1 MPSFRVLPTT
11 MPPSIDH
18 LGFPH
23 IVESILCETDWDTLL
38 AARLVSASMCNFVDT
53 LLPLE
58 RLTLSTSE
66 AGEVCAHAWVPSERI
81 KPRRALPFFCPGGS
95 QASQHIAVHRADV
108 LFVNAQLATKRLN
121 ELLQHIKPSCRVIVE
136 LHGPLAVNIKIPRC
150 SVLHV
155 HVEPRC
161 ACNTLG
167 LGKGRFSHAATNVRL
182 HLATS
187 RFVDPAKFWSLPPVK
202 RQCPVILGVLNA
214 GVKHLTIRGNKSVL
228 AMLLRKSNVKTH
240 PGLKVKL
247 VGKER
252 LNMLTEF
259 TLPRE
264 VAHCLKISLLQVEWE
279 LE

>member
-1 MPSFRVLPTT
+1 

-108 LFVNAQLATKRLN
+108 LFVNAQLATAASVTLRHYMWRGQAGALPS
-121 ELLQHIKPSCRVIVE
+121 LLPCD
-136 LHGPLAVNIKIPRC
+136 LALPPCQALTIDIG
-150 SVLHV
+150 SL
-155 HVEPRC
+155 C
-161 ACNTLG
+161 ACQSTG
-167 LGKGRFSHAATNVRL
+167 LFTHVASRVNLWIWGEGYAYASPG
-182 HLATS
+182 TS
-187 RFVDPAKFWSLPPVK
+187 N
-202 RQCPVILGVLNA
+202 CPVMSGVINLGVSQ
-214 GVKHLTIRGNKSVL
+214 LTVSGNVL
-228 AMLLRKSNVKTH
+228 AL
-240 PGLKVKL
+240 PGLLGNVN
-247 VGKER
+247 VEASP
-252 LNMLTEF
+252 
-259 TLPRE
+259 TLHIRFEPDCALYPAE
-264 VAHCLKISLLQVEWE
+264 QTTLLADTHSLLNIPKGQITFA
-279 LE
+279 